1 MQLLI
6 FFLPSQQRGLPL
18 RVVGSNAVYHLV
30 ACNQVLLAFFP
41 FTLAGGGLKWTRTI
55 DLTLI
60 RRVL

>member
-6 FFLPSQQRGLPL
+6 FFFSLTTVS
-18 RVVGSNAVYHLV
+18 VSAVT
-30 ACNQVLLAFFP
+30 P
-41 FTLAGGGLKWTRTI
+41 PLAGGGLKWTRTI

>member
-6 FFLPSQQRGLPL
+6 FYLIQRQLNLAHKEPS
-18 RVVGSNAVYHLV
+18 
-30 ACNQVLLAFFP
+30 
-41 FTLAGGGLKWTRTI
+41 LAGGGLKWTRTI

>member
-6 FFLPSQQRGLPL
+6 FVFNLTSVRDGFFSPL
-18 RVVGSNAVYHLV
+18 S
-30 ACNQVLLAFFP
+30 
-41 FTLAGGGLKWTRTI
+41 LAGGGLKWTRTI